1 MGLLIKGGEIVTAE
15 SRSRGDIF
23 VENETITGIGNNFHA
38 PPGTEVIDATGK
50 LVFPGFIDPHVHIHL
65 PFMATFAKDT
75 HATASKAALIG
86 GTTTFIEM
94 CCPSRSVDALE
105 GYHTWKQKAEGN
117 SACDYAFHMAVT
129 RYDERTDAQLREIVC
144 DGTSSFKVFLAYK
157 NFFGVT
163 DEELFYTLKLAAE
176 LGVIT
181 TAHCENAELVA
192 QLQQQLLAEGKTG
205 PGWHE
210 PSRPEAVEAE
220 GTSRFATFLEQTGA
234 AGYVVHLSCAPA
246 LHAAVEAKLRGVKL
260 YVESV
265 LPHFLLDKSYAERA
279 GVEGM
284 KHVMSPPLRD
294 KRNLPILWSALK
306 AGLID
311 TVGTDHCPF
320 DTEQKLLGQNNFT
333 QIPNGI
339 PGIED
344 RVNLMYTYGVKRGA
358 LDIHCF
364 VDALSTRPAKLFG
377 LFPRKGTIAVGAD
390 ADLVVY
396 DPNYRGVISA
406 ATQHSNN
413 DYNGFEGF
421 AIEGHPSVVTVRGKV
436 QVRDGAF
443 VGEPGRG
450 QMIRRNPGYTSPQ
463 SVTHE
468 VAQQGLIHAR

>member
-1 MGLLIKGGEIVTAE
+1 MGLLIRGGQIVTAE
-15 SRSRGDIF
+15 SRSRADIF
-23 VENETITGIGNNFHA
+23 IEDETISRIGLNLDVPA
-38 PPGTEVIDATGK
+38 GTEIIDAGGK
-50 LVFPGFIDPHVHIHL
+50 LIFPGFIDPHVHIHL

-94 CCPSRSVDALE
+94 VCPSRNEDALE
-105 GYHTWKQKAEGN
+105 GYNVWKQKAEGN

-129 RYDERTDAQLREIVC
+129 RYDATTEAQLREIVA
-144 DGTSSFKVFLAYK
+144 DGTASFKIFLAYK

-163 DEELFYTLKLAAE
+163 DEEMFNTLTLAAS

-181 TAHCENAELVA
+181 TAHCENAELVG
-192 QLQQQLLAEGKTG
+192 QLQQLLIAEGKTG
-205 PGWHE
+205 PEWHE

-234 AGYVVHLSCAPA
+234 TGYVVHLSCAPA
-246 LHAAVEAKLRGVKL
+246 LRAAVEAKMRGVKL
-260 YVESV
+260 FVESV
-265 LPHFLLDKSYAERA
+265 LPHFLLDKTYAERA

-284 KHVMSPPLRD
+284 KHIMSPPLRD
-294 KRNLPILWSALK
+294 KRNLPVLWTALK

-320 DTEQKLLGQNNFT
+320 DTEQKLLGAQAFT

-339 PGIED
+339 PGLED
-344 RVNLMYTYGVKRGA
+344 RVNLIYTYGVKRGG
-358 LDIHCF
+358 LDLHRF
-364 VDALSTRPAKLFG
+364 VDALSTRAAKLFG
-377 LFPRKGTIAVGAD
+377 LFPRKGAIAVGSD

-396 DPNYRGVISA
+396 DTEYRGTISA
-406 ATQHSNN
+406 AAQHTNN

-421 AIEGHPSVVTVRGKV
+421 AIEGRPSVVTVRGKV
-436 QVRDGAF
+436 QVRDGVF

-450 QMIRRNPGYTSPQ
+450 RMIRRKPHSAAHQ
-463 SVTHE
+463 
-468 VAQQGLIHAR
+468 VAQQEVAHAR